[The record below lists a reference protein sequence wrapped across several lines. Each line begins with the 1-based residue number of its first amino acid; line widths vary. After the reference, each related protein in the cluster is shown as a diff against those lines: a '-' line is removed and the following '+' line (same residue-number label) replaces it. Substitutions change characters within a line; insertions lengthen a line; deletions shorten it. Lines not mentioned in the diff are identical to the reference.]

1 MDKDKKEKS
10 KSKRNP
16 LEEITKKGLTLLCLV
31 YSFGEPVQIA
41 EASLWMLLLSNR
53 ERERENKFY
62 TAGSSDSF

>member
-41 EASLWMLLLSNR
+41 EVSLNVVVKQT
-53 ERERENKFY
+53 ERENKFY
-62 TAGSSDSF
+62 TASSSDSF